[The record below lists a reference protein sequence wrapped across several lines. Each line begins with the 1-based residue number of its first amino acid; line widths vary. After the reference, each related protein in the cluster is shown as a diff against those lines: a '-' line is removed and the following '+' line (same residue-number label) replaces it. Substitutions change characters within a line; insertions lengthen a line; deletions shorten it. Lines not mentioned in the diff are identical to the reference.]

1 MKAQLVLIF
10 AIAGLNVSAQ
20 TNSVQVPTQ
29 TNFFPFLNCASNV
42 VYTNAT
48 ILSVT
53 PAFADVDFD
62 GGLERVPLQKLP
74 EFLQQRYHY
83 NPTNAAQFE
92 LAEKARAKARK
103 LALAAQVAEQER
115 LDAANRGNLCMIQV
129 EQILDDQFGYLKCA
143 VSGGNGGGGGASVPS
158 EVLLMNLP
166 DSLRKILTQIEQ
178 QKAAIENL
186 RGQKI
191 VVTSTVND
199 PNDPDPGFTAQMN
212 VDNALYDAKQAQ
224 KEKLEAMKDDL
235 KTMTENLTEK
245 SQVRAYFTGKS
256 YAGFQIWECVPN

>member
-1 MKAQLVLIF
+1 MKTQLALFFSLVTL
-10 AIAGLNVSAQ
+10 AAWAQ
-20 TNSVQVPTQ
+20 TNSVQVSTP

-53 PAFADVDFD
+53 PLYADVEFD
-62 GGLERVPLQKLP
+62 AGLERVPLQNLP
-74 EFLQQRYHY
+74 DFLQQRYHY

-103 LALAAQVAEQER
+103 LAQAAQAAEEER
-115 LDAANRGNLCMIQV
+115 LDAANRGNLCTIQV

-143 VSGGNGGGGGASVPS
+143 VSGRNGGGGDVTVPS
-158 EVLLMNLP
+158 RVLLNDLP
-166 DSLRKILTQIEQ
+166 DSVREILTQIEQ
-178 QKAAIENL
+178 QKAAIKNL
-186 RGQKI
+186 QAQKI
-191 VVTSTVND
+191 VATSTVND

-212 VDNALYDAKQAQ
+212 ANNALYDAEQAK

-235 KTMTENLTEK
+235 ETMQDNLAEKT
-245 SQVRAYFTGKS
+245 QVRAYFTGNS
-256 YAGFQIWECVPN
+256 YAGFQIWECVQN